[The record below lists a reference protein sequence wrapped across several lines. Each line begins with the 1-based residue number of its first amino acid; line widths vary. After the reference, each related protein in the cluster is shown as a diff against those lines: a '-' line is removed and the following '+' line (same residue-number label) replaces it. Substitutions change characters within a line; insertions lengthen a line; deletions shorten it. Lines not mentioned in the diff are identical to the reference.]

1 MEQAPM
7 AQVSLEEGSRKRASL
22 EQRMT
27 VPLKTP
33 KVLEPIET
41 DLPSSA
47 RFKLTESRHVVIE
60 KFRELPYV
68 KIRDY
73 HQVKKKGF
81 PLVQG
86 RGINLRIP
94 EWKKLVEMMPAIN
107 RAVEE
112 FEVS

>member
-1 MEQAPM
+1 MDQAPM
-7 AQVSLEEGSRKRASL
+7 AQVSLEEGSRKRALL

-27 VPLKTP
+27 APLKTP

-81 PLVQG
+81 PLVPG
-86 RGINLRIP
+86 RGINLTMTEWESLKTMIP
-94 EWKKLVEMMPAIN
+94 EIDATIGQI
-107 RAVEE
+107 R
-112 FEVS
+112 S